1 MTYTKIVATLG
12 PETSNDKSV
21 EELIKAGVDVFRLN
35 FSHGAHAEH
44 KERIDLIRRV
54 SRKIGI
60 EVALLQ
66 DLCGPK
72 IRTGK
77 MQPGGVLLAEGA
89 KVSIVTENVIGT
101 EERFSCIYELLTRDV
116 HPGEKILLDD
126 GSMELRVDSVDK
138 ALVLCTV
145 IRGGLLKSSKGM
157 NLPGSKISSPALT
170 DKDRDDLEF
179 GLREKVDFVALSFVR
194 DANDIRQLRNIV
206 GAKDI
211 RIIAKIE
218 KPEAIAHIDEIIHEA
233 DGVMVARGDLGVEM
247 DLAEVPLLQKQII
260 HKANAA
266 DRYVI
271 TATQMLESMI
281 ESPFPTRAE
290 VTDVANAV
298 IDGTDAVMLSGETA
312 VGKYPIVTVK
322 TMKHIARTTE
332 KYLKQ
337 HPPKWNWVHINTSTE
352 VHNAIS
358 RAVLQF
364 SRDLAVKAICAYSPS
379 GGTSVYLSKSRPF
392 APIII
397 FTPSIEAVRRMHL
410 YWGVIPVLDTTI
422 KSKEELERKANEFV
436 QEREFAIQG
445 DTILL
450 IHGSV
455 FGQVG
460 KNSIIEIKTVEG
472 ILKK

>member
-12 PETSNDKSV
+12 PETSHEKVV
-21 EELIKAGVDVFRLN
+21 EDLIKAGVDVFRLN
-35 FSHGAHAEH
+35 FSHGSHDDH

-54 SRKIGI
+54 SAKIGI

-77 MQPGGVLLAEGA
+77 MQPNGVTLKEGA
-89 KVSIVTENVIGT
+89 KISIVTEDIIGT
-101 EERFSCIYELLTRDV
+101 EERFSCIYALLPNDV
-116 HPGEKILLDD
+116 TPGEKILLDD
-126 GSMELRVDSVDK
+126 GSMELKVESIDNGQVI
-138 ALVLCTV
+138 CTV

-170 DKDRDDLEF
+170 DKDRYDLEF
-179 GLREKVDFVALSFVR
+179 GLRENVDFIALSFVR
-194 DANDIRQLRNIV
+194 DADDIKQLREIV
-206 GAKDI
+206 GARDI

-218 KPEAIAHIDEIIHEA
+218 KPEAIDHIDEIIHEA

-247 DLAEVPLLQKQII
+247 DLAEVPVLQKEII

-281 ESPFPTRAE
+281 ENPFPTRAE

-312 VGKYPIVTVK
+312 VGKYPVVTVK
-322 TMKHIARTTE
+322 TMTHIARTTE
-332 KYLKQ
+332 RYLKQ
-337 HPPKWNWVHINTSTE
+337 QPPRWNWGHINRATE
-352 VHNAIS
+352 VHNAMS
-358 RAVLQF
+358 RAVLQLY
-364 SRDLAVKAICAYSPS
+364 RDLDIKAICAYSSS

-397 FTPSIEAVRRMHL
+397 FTPSIKALRRMHL

-422 KSKEELERKANEFV
+422 KSNDQLNKRANEFV
-436 QEREFAIQG
+436 QEREFAKPG

-455 FGQVG
+455 FGHVG

-472 ILKK
+472 ILKR

>member
-1 MTYTKIVATLG
+1 MAYTKIVATLG
-12 PETSNDKSV
+12 PETSNDKGV
-21 EELIKAGVDVFRLN
+21 EDLIRAGVDVFRLN

-54 SRKIGI
+54 SSKIGI

-77 MQPGGVLLAEGA
+77 MQPQGVTLIEGA
-89 KVSIVTENVIGT
+89 KISIVTENVIGT
-101 EERFSCIYELLTRDV
+101 EERFSCIYELLPNDV
-116 HPGEKILLDD
+116 QPGERILLDD
-126 GSMELRVDSVDK
+126 GSMELVVDSVDK
-138 ALVLCTV
+138 TQVICTV

-170 DKDRDDLEF
+170 DKDKHDLEF
-179 GLREKVDFVALSFVR
+179 GLRENVDFVALSFVR
-194 DANDIRQLRNIV
+194 DANDIKQLRKIV
-206 GAKDI
+206 GDKDI

-218 KPEAIAHIDEIIHEA
+218 KPEAIDHIDEIILA
-233 DGVMVARGDLGVEM
+233 SDGVMVARGDLGVEM
-247 DLAEVPLLQKQII
+247 DIAKVPVMQKEII

-281 ESPFPTRAE
+281 ENPYPTRAE

-312 VGKYPIVTVK
+312 VGKYPILSVK
-322 TMKHIARTTE
+322 TMDHIAATTE
-332 KYLKQ
+332 RYLKI
-337 HPPKWNWVHINTSTE
+337 HPPKWNWGHVNRTTE
-352 VHNAIS
+352 VYNAMA

-364 SRDLAVKAICAYSPS
+364 YQDLDIKAICAYSPS

-392 APIII
+392 APIVI
-397 FTPSIEAVRRMHL
+397 FTPNIEALRRMRL
-410 YWGVIPVLDTTI
+410 YWGVIPVLNTTI
-422 KSKEELERKANEFV
+422 KSNEQLNREANEFV
-436 QEREFAIQG
+436 QEKGFAKPG

-450 IHGSV
+450 IYGNV
-455 FGQVG
+455 FGHAG
-460 KNSIIEIKTVEG
+460 KNSIIEIKTVEK
-472 ILKK
+472 I